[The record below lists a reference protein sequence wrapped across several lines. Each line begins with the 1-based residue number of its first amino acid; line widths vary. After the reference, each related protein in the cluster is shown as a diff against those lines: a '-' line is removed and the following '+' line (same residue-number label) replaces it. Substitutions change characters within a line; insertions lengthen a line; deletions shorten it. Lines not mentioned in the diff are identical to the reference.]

1 MHEGRWRPAMK
12 TLLVLGSK
20 PEPMLP
26 PPGSFDDI
34 ACANASGNSA
44 ARYGLGSARLTVI
57 SAILT
62 SASKPANRQALQA
75 MRGLH
80 TDMLFFYPR
89 RPPEGNSLQRMV
101 AHVEGYRNKSWYVRH
116 ILRSYGY
123 RWNEFLHPGLPHI
136 VELFRSL
143 SDCNADIAALMERKQ
158 PSTGILALAAG
169 IALGGYGR
177 YILSGFSFE
186 ITHAYAHN
194 PLVGERGVASR
205 HADTD
210 IALLSY
216 LARKLGTIYTTEPIV
231 EQRAGVPLLQPVRS
245 PSALSEG
252 AQVLDR

>member
-1 MHEGRWRPAMK
+1 MN

-26 PPGSFDDI
+26 PPESFDDI

-80 TDMLFFYPR
+80 TDMLYFYPR
-89 RPPEGNSLQRMV
+89 RPPEGSVLQRMV
-101 AHVEGYRNKSWYVRH
+101 AHARGYRNKPWYVRR
-116 ILRSYGY
+116 ILKSYNY
-123 RWNEFLHPGLPHI
+123 RWNEFRNPGLPY
-136 VELFRSL
+136 VVSLFRSL
-143 SDCNADIAALMERKQ
+143 SDGDADIAALMARKQ
-158 PSTGILALAAG
+158 PSTGLLALALG
-169 IALGGYGR
+169 IALGHYDR
-177 YILSGFSFE
+177 FILAGFSFE

-194 PLVGERGVASR
+194 PLVGERGARSR

-210 IALLSY
+210 IGLLAY

-231 EQRAGVPLLQPVRS
+231 QQCAGVPLFSPARS
-245 PSALSEG
+245 P
-252 AQVLDR
+252 VLRAEQHIGST